1 MTGRKALEPLQ
12 ETIQAAGPPAV
23 GRVSPGAV
31 RVRALR
37 VRAPCVRTLCAR
49 IAAVRAVR
57 VLTAGAGPV
66 RGGLP
71 GRCSRRRVRRGRVHP
86 GEGPALAGRIMASHL
101 ADCAVRRPAGPPAR
115 AGTAKR
121 NLIDVNV
128 PWRWDERTIRAGL
141 ARAES

>member
-23 GRVSPGAV
+23 GRVRPGAV
-31 RVRALR
+31 RVRVFR
-37 VRAPCVRTLCAR
+37 VRALRIRALRIRVFRVRAFRAR

-71 GRCSRRRVRRGRVHP
+71 GRGSRRPVRRGRVRP
-86 GEGPALAGRIMASHL
+86 G
-101 ADCAVRRPAGPPAR
+101 
-115 AGTAKR
+115 
-121 NLIDVNV
+121 
-128 PWRWDERTIRAGL
+128 
-141 ARAES
+141 

>member
-23 GRVSPGAV
+23 GRVRPGAV
-31 RVRALR
+31 RVRVFRIR
-37 VRAPCVRTLCAR
+37 VFRVR

-71 GRCSRRRVRRGRVHP
+71 GRGSRRPVRRGRVRP
-86 GEGPALAGRIMASHL
+86 G
-101 ADCAVRRPAGPPAR
+101 
-115 AGTAKR
+115 
-121 NLIDVNV
+121 
-128 PWRWDERTIRAGL
+128 
-141 ARAES
+141 

>member
-37 VRAPCVRTLCAR
+37 VRALCAR
-49 IAAVRAVR
+49 IAAVRNVR
-57 VLTAGAGPV
+57 RLTAGAGPV

-71 GRCSRRRVRRGRVHP
+71 VRVRRGRVRP
-86 GEGPALAGRIMASHL
+86 G
-101 ADCAVRRPAGPPAR
+101 
-115 AGTAKR
+115 
-121 NLIDVNV
+121 
-128 PWRWDERTIRAGL
+128 
-141 ARAES
+141 